1 VREIRGVDQ
10 RDPQRVK
17 RWFQDDYFDLY
28 VWQDRAG
35 EPRRFQLCYER
46 DTRRERALE
55 WQHGIG
61 FQHLT
66 VRQRY
71 GGSPGRDHSG
81 DMALDGVLPYVAL
94 QDRFAAAAQNLPP
107 ELRRFIEEKL
117 TEYARPARRFRRPSL
132 PVPRW
137 LARLR
142 ERETRRSPK
151 KRPV

>member
-1 VREIRGVDQ
+1 MLRDIRGVDQ

-17 RWFQDDYFDLY
+17 RWFQDDYFDLF

-35 EPRRFQLCYER
+35 ELVRFQLCYER

-55 WQHGIG
+55 WQQGVG
-61 FQHLT
+61 FQHLA

-94 QDRFAAAAQNLPP
+94 KDRFASAARGLPQ
-107 ELRRFIEEKL
+107 EMHRFIEDKL
-117 TEYARPARRFRRPSL
+117 TEYARPARRFRRSVRPT
-132 PVPRW
+132 PRW
-137 LARLR
+137 LTRLR
-142 ERETRRSPK
+142 EREARQR
-151 KRPV
+151 